1 MYKMSKKSL
10 FGRIMMLPIFDPVV
24 VIEFV
29 LDKCF
34 DWSRSVHKLRIR
46 LQIFADDK
54 FPLDCQKK
62 TNL

>member
-10 FGRIMMLPIFDPVV
+10 FGRIMMLPIFAPVV
-24 VIEFV
+24 AIELV

-46 LQIFADDK
+46 LKIFADDK
-54 FPLDCQKK
+54 FPLDRQKK

>member
-1 MYKMSKKSL
+1 MYKMSKRSL
-10 FGRIMMLPIFDPVV
+10 FGRIIILPIYAPVV

-29 LDKCF
+29 FGKCS
-34 DWSRSVHKLRIR
+34 DWSVSAHKLRIR

-54 FPLDCQKK
+54 FPLDCQNK